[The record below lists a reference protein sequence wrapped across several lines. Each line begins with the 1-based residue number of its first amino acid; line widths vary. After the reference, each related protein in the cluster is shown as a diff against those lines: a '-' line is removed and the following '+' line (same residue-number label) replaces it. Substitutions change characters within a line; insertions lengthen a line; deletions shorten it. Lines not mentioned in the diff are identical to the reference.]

1 MYRCSLRLPIEH
13 KQNYIIIVLS
23 GQVNSIIYYNARTIL
38 LNYKRVIYMV
48 DYKVIGNRLKAYRQQ
63 AGLTQEKIAEQ
74 AGITVVYL
82 SKIEN
87 GHVHP
92 TIDLLQTLCDAI
104 NCDLGNLFQNVSP
117 ASSSYENERV
127 LDLFNACAPEVK
139 PIALNLLEQLSK
151 LP

>member
-1 MYRCSLRLPIEH
+1 M
-13 KQNYIIIVLS
+13 
-23 GQVNSIIYYNARTIL
+23 
-38 LNYKRVIYMV
+38 IYMV
-48 DYKVIGNRLKAYRQQ
+48 DYKVIGDRLKAYRQQ
-63 AGLTQEKIAEQ
+63 VGLTQETVAEQ

-87 GHVHP
+87 GHVRP

>member
-1 MYRCSLRLPIEH
+1 
-13 KQNYIIIVLS
+13 
-23 GQVNSIIYYNARTIL
+23 
-38 LNYKRVIYMV
+38 MV
-48 DYKVIGNRLKAYRQQ
+48 DYKVIGNRLKVSRQQ

-117 ASSSYENERV
+117 ASSSYENEKV
-127 LDLFNACAPEVK
+127 IDLFNACSPEVK
-139 PIALNLLEQLSK
+139 PIAIQLLEQLAK
-151 LP
+151 L